1 MGKANS
7 PENKKISVDLMTS
20 LWYTLIGTLMSV
32 LPKCGIAPSGLE
44 AFFDGPRTKTY
55 RSSFSETCIMEESK
69 NSW

>member
-20 LWYTLIGTLMSV
+20 LWYTLIGTLMNV

-44 AFFDGPRTKTY
+44 AFFDGPRHKDV
-55 RSSFSETCIMEESK
+55 
-69 NSW
+69 